1 MCKMRL
7 ILGDCIDEMHKLI
20 EEGIRFNAIICDTP
34 YGIHNNKFD
43 TKIPF
48 DEKW

>member
-20 EEGIRFNAIICDTP
+20 EEG
-34 YGIHNNKFD
+34 YGNLATVFLESEKFALD
-43 TKIPF
+43 SQWI
-48 DEKW
+48 DCNEGI